1 MLVLHEVPGR
11 RAVTRRRSA
20 PARPS
25 ACDGLP
31 DVLLARILALAGRG
45 EWRTV
50 TCVCKCWERLF
61 FWEPSLW
68 RTFDLVPPSDSPLH
82 QGEEV
87 ERAWYAAQQRTL
99 ARVAAHV
106 EVFTA
111 GNPQYCMADPAQ
123 GAPDQRIVLEEF
135 LALLQ
140 PGVLRQAELWWEL
153 VPDHAAALQPF
164 RRLESLLLNQQNF
177 MPEEV
182 VAQWSQLPALRN
194 LELHSSGLG
203 EDEWEAILELT
214 QLTRLAVETFHVI
227 TSGFSE
233 QQAQLPQ
240 LTRLQHLREL
250 AITHRPVVFYIE
262 MAAYD
267 QMDGGVVGV
276 PSLSGF
282 PSLQKYQFHLRPDH
296 WIHWDF
302 RVGGTSLSM
311 CSYNGKGQ
319 LQIAYIRS
327 LESLH
332 QLVAALLPAG
342 KPLPSLH
349 LHSVLGCEPGAL
361 QGCTA
366 LAQVHSL
373 LLVVARRGL
382 EHLVLTNN
390 NLHNIPPGPYLQD
403 LRCLDLGNNSIATL
417 PAALSAAT
425 SLTRLEL
432 DGNPALAL
440 SASDVDILS
449 VLPYLRILV
458 MKRDNTPTRVLRSL
472 YRRMPALGFG

>member
-1 MLVLHEVPGR
+1 M
-11 RAVTRRRSA
+11 
-20 PARPS
+20 
-25 ACDGLP
+25 
-31 DVLLARILALAGRG
+31 
-45 EWRTV
+45 
-50 TCVCKCWERLF
+50 CKCWERLF

-99 ARVAAHV
+99 ARVAAQV

-302 RVGGTSLSM
+302 RVSPAAHTRCMAQPGTGLRQWFRQPSPTCSTSAQDQPAHTAVPHLQVGGTSLSM

-373 LLVVARRGL
+373 LLSETFFSEAEFATLSQQAPQLTQLVLHECFHGRLPASVVARRGL

-390 NLHNIPPGPYLQD
+390 NLHNIPPGPYLQ
-403 LRCLDLGNNSIATL
+403 GES
-417 PAALSAAT
+417 
-425 SLTRLEL
+425 
-432 DGNPALAL
+432 ALAWL
-440 SASDVDILS
+440 GSILLALNLARLNAS
-449 VLPYLRILV
+449 PCC
-458 MKRDNTPTRVLRSL
+458 RS
-472 YRRMPALGFG
+472 PVP